1 MNDRVGFLFIGILA
15 GLVTGAAVAL
25 LASPSSGTE
34 NRKYIKDFVNRTA
47 GRYRDLPEKL
57 EGVYNQVSES
67 AKEAVRRT

>member
-25 LASPSSGTE
+25 LASPASGTE
-34 NRKYIKDFVNRTA
+34 NRRAIKDFVNKTA
-47 GRYRDLPEKL
+47 GRYRDIPEKL

-67 AKEAVRRT
+67 AKEAIRRT